1 MDRTGSGRPRAREAG
16 VRTGQLPTGPLD
28 AITDVA
34 GVLVGHTTLISGEG
48 PLVPGAGPVRTGV
61 TAIKPHPGNLFH
73 DKVTAAVHVIN
84 GFGKSAGFPQVEELG
99 AIETPILLTNTLSV
113 GQVSDALVGYML
125 DQNPDIGLTTVGTVN
140 PVVGECND
148 GYLNDIRGRHVKAG
162 HVRAALDA
170 AAGGPVAEGAV
181 GGGTGMTCYGW
192 KGGIGTASRVVGEGG
207 SGGGAATS
215 PGATV
220 SGAAGFGAT
229 VSGGPYTLG
238 ALVQANFGS
247 RRHLTINGVAIGQAL
262 AGWDGS
268 VAGRATPAGA
278 GAGTGAGAGESLEL
292 GSIMTVL
299 ATDAPL
305 TARQLKRVARRAA
318 GGLARTGSVF
328 GNGSGDFVIAF
339 TTANRVPVDAGERLL
354 RYERLPDDSQLL
366 SGLFAAA
373 VEAVEEAVLNA
384 LFAAGTMAGRD
395 GHVRYGLPIDEVLNI
410 LRRHAALSE
419 ER

>member
-1 MDRTGSGRPRAREAG
+1 MGGTGSGRPRAREAG
-16 VRTGQLPTGPLD
+16 VRIGLLPTGPLN

-34 GVLVGHTTLISGEG
+34 GILVGHTTLISGAG

-61 TAIKPHPGNLFH
+61 TAIKPHPGNVFR

-84 GFGKSAGFPQVEELG
+84 GFGKSTGFPQVEELG
-99 AIETPILLTNTLSV
+99 TIETPILLTNTLSV
-113 GQVSDALVGYML
+113 GQVSDALIGYML
-125 DQNPDIGLTTVGTVN
+125 DQNPDIGISTVGTVN

-148 GYLNDIRGRHVKAG
+148 GYLNDIRGRHVKAE
-162 HVRAALDA
+162 HVYAALDA

-192 KGGIGTASRVVGEGG
+192 KGGIGTASRVVAAGG
-207 SGGGAATS
+207 SATNFGGDAVGGA
-215 PGATV
+215 
-220 SGAAGFGAT
+220 
-229 VSGGPYTLG
+229 YTLG

-247 RRHLTINGVAIGQAL
+247 RRHLTINGVAIGQEL
-262 AGWDGS
+262 AGWDG
-268 VAGRATPAGA
+268 GPAGA
-278 GAGTGAGAGESLEL
+278 RAGGRTASAGAGGRADGDAGESLEL

-305 TARQLKRVARRAA
+305 TVRQLKRVAHRAA

-339 TTANRVPVDAGERLL
+339 TTANRVPIDAGERLL
-354 RYERLPDDSQLL
+354 HYDRLPDDSRPF
-366 SGLFAAA
+366 SDLFAAA

-384 LFAAGTMAGRD
+384 LFAADTMVGRD